1 MEELAIRCVVLLEDN
16 GAVLQI
22 FLIPDDVFVA
32 ALPHIGFEAIIY
44 VLLCVSL
51 KVHENG
57 AVEVNHCSGD
67 ARFFI
72 DLLEPLDRLLN
83 FLRFD
88 MGTADNLWASSF
100 DNNLAR
106 EPSICHLIFDY
117 DLVLARLN
125 VARVDIYVVLRLC
138 RTLRLL
144 FVC

>member
-16 GAVLQI
+16 GAVLQLVAEKRRVKSLKAFHTYI

-88 MGTADNLWASSF
+88 MGYQQQNLS
-100 DNNLAR
+100 
-106 EPSICHLIFDY
+106 
-117 DLVLARLN
+117 
-125 VARVDIYVVLRLC
+125 
-138 RTLRLL
+138 
-144 FVC
+144 